1 VFRFP
6 SPEPEC
12 DFPGEVN
19 AQQRLEDFSDLAYCG
34 LYMRF
39 VDRLGLYRLGFD
51 RFLNQVALKLVR
63 TPRQ

>member
-6 SPEPEC
+6 SPETEC

-19 AQQRLEDFSDLAYCG
+19 AQQRLEDFSDFAYCG
-34 LYMRF
+34 HF
-39 VDRLGLYRLGFD
+39 VERLGLCRLGFD
-51 RFLNQVALKLVR
+51 RFLNQVGPELAR